1 MSSNLT
7 PLDVC
12 KRLIGRE
19 EELAAICAVEPK
31 TPYAWGRS
39 AAWRDAGD
47 VPSTRYQRRL
57 LRHSDAMGLG
67 LTARHLIEG
76 ASEAEIAAILEA
88 RAAPAPTHRDGPQEA
103 A

>member
-1 MSSNLT
+1 MTVNLT

-19 EELAAICAVEPK
+19 EVLADICSVHAK
-31 TPYAWGRS
+31 APYHWNR
-39 AAWRDAGD
+39 AAAYRDAGD
-47 VPSTRYQRRL
+47 VPSARYQRVL
-57 LRHSDAMGLG
+57 LRHSEQHKLG

-76 ASEAEIAAILEA
+76 APEAEIEAILAA
-88 RAAPAPTHRDGPQEA
+88 RAAAPLMQDGPQEA

>member
-19 EELAAICAVEPK
+19 PELAAICEVLPQ
-31 TPYAWGRS
+31 TPFAWTRS

-57 LRHSDAMGLG
+57 LAHSDKHGLG

-76 ASEAEIAAILEA
+76 ASEDEVAAILAA
-88 RAAPAPTHRDGPQEA
+88 RADAPLHRSGPQEA